1 MNIKISL
8 VFFLIAASVKLIAVF
23 ITDFDLFG
31 DETQYWLW
39 SKSLDFGYYSKP
51 PLLSWIIAVW
61 TSLFG
66 NSFVALKIL
75 PFVMY
80 FFSSFVI
87 YLVSLEIYKN
97 KQLAVITAFS
107 FYLIPAVSVS
117 SFLISTDV
125 LLIFFWSLCLLVLLK
140 IKDFPSKLNFLLLGI
155 FLGLAFL
162 VKYAAI
168 YFVLCLII
176 LVISNRTYRK
186 IFSIKNK
193 SFFIF
198 PLTSLLVIFPNI
210 MWNFNNSWVTLS
222 HTSDNAGLQRASIN
236 ILNGIEFL
244 LSQSLMLGPI
254 LVFFCLISFKKYKVN
269 FESTF
274 LIIFSVPIFFIVFVE
289 SVLVR
294 ANANWAAVALIAT
307 LILFINHAYTFS
319 KLMIS
324 LTNFFNFLIC
334 VVLYYLIG
342 STSNVHI
349 FDRINGMSSFVNFLH
364 SGPLSNEKYL
374 VVQNRLL
381 YSSLSYYLKDSE
393 KILLTPYIPGDVY
406 ANHFQISNPLPKTF
420 NKSFIFLGDIKSL
433 KYLDN
438 KKLIKKKITKKT
450 KFKKEPIK
458 IYEISF

>member
-23 ITDFDLFG
+23 ITVFDLFG

-236 ILNGIEFL
+236 ILN
-244 LSQSLMLGPI
+244 
-254 LVFFCLISFKKYKVN
+254 
-269 FESTF
+269 
-274 LIIFSVPIFFIVFVE
+274 
-289 SVLVR
+289 
-294 ANANWAAVALIAT
+294 
-307 LILFINHAYTFS
+307 
-319 KLMIS
+319 
-324 LTNFFNFLIC
+324 
-334 VVLYYLIG
+334 
-342 STSNVHI
+342 
-349 FDRINGMSSFVNFLH
+349 
-364 SGPLSNEKYL
+364 
-374 VVQNRLL
+374 
-381 YSSLSYYLKDSE
+381 
-393 KILLTPYIPGDVY
+393 
-406 ANHFQISNPLPKTF
+406 
-420 NKSFIFLGDIKSL
+420 
-433 KYLDN
+433 
-438 KKLIKKKITKKT
+438 
-450 KFKKEPIK
+450 
-458 IYEISF
+458 